1 MNLDK
6 KSFNLKDLINIENIP
21 EDILESIKN
30 NEIIDLEIKTDEQ
43 VINEQV
49 INEQSKE
56 VEILDEKERL
66 HNIQLVKNRLITKQ
80 QELSNKRK
88 GNKNEKEDM
97 KIKMLKE
104 NPLLK
109 NLGNLDSLNSPEA
122 KKMIDNMA
130 SKMCN
135 NSKQKK
141 AIKKQMEK
149 LIGKMDSTSI

>member
-6 KSFNLKDLINIENIP
+6 KSFNLKDLINIENID

-30 NEIIDLEIKTDEQ
+30 NKIIDLEIKTDEE
-43 VINEQV
+43 VS
-49 INEQSKE
+49 NEQSKEE

-66 HNIQLVKNRLITKQ
+66 HNIQLVKNKLINRQ

-88 GNKNEKEDM
+88 NKNVKEDM

-109 NLGNLDSLNSPEA
+109 NLGNLDFQPLPP
-122 KKMIDNMA
+122 
-130 SKMCN
+130 
-135 NSKQKK
+135 
-141 AIKKQMEK
+141 
-149 LIGKMDSTSI
+149 

>member
-30 NEIIDLEIKTDEQ
+30 NEIIDLEIKTD
-43 VINEQV
+43 EQV

>member
-43 VINEQV
+43 
-49 INEQSKE
+49 SKE

-88 GNKNEKEDM
+88 SNKNEKEDM

>member
-43 VINEQV
+43 VS
-49 INEQSKE
+49 NEQSKE
-56 VEILDEKERL
+56 VQILDEKERL
-66 HNIQLVKNRLITKQ
+66 HNIQLVKNRLISKQ

-109 NLGNLDSLNSPEA
+109 NLDSLNSPEA

>member
-6 KSFNLKDLINIENIP
+6 KSFNLKNLINIENIP

-30 NEIIDLEIKTDEQ
+30 NEIIDLEIKTD
-43 VINEQV
+43 EQV

-141 AIKKQMEK
+141 AIKKKMEK

>member
-21 EDILESIKN
+21 KDILESIKN
-30 NEIIDLEIKTDEQ
+30 NEIIDLEIKTDEE
-43 VINEQV
+43 VSNEQ
-49 INEQSKE
+49 NKE
-56 VEILDEKERL
+56 VQILDEKERL
-66 HNIQLVKNRLITKQ
+66 HNIELVKNRLITRQ

-88 GNKNEKEDM
+88 GKNVKEDM

-122 KKMIDNMA
+122 KKIIDNMA

-149 LIGKMDSTSI
+149 LIGKMDTTSI

>member
-21 EDILESIKN
+21 KDILESIKN
-30 NEIIDLEIKTDEQ
+30 NEIIDLEIKND
-43 VINEQV
+43 EQV

-56 VEILDEKERL
+56 VQSKEDEILNEKERL
-66 HNIQLVKNRLITKQ
+66 HNIELVKNRLITRQ

-88 GNKNEKEDM
+88 SKNVKEDI

-109 NLGNLDSLNSPEA
+109 NLGNLNSLNSPEA
-122 KKMIDNMA
+122 KTIIDNMA

-149 LIGKMDSTSI
+149 LIGKMDSISI

>member
-43 VINEQV
+43 VSNEK
-49 INEQSKE
+49 SKE
-56 VEILDEKERL
+56 VQILDEKERL

-104 NPLLK
+104 NPLVK
-109 NLGNLDSLNSPEA
+109 NLDSLNSPEA

>member
-1 MNLDK
+1 
-6 KSFNLKDLINIENIP
+6 
-21 EDILESIKN
+21 
-30 NEIIDLEIKTDEQ
+30 
-43 VINEQV
+43 
-49 INEQSKE
+49 
-56 VEILDEKERL
+56 
-66 HNIQLVKNRLITKQ
+66 
-80 QELSNKRK
+80 
-88 GNKNEKEDM
+88 M

-122 KKMIDNMA
+122 KTIIDNMA

-149 LIGKMDSTSI
+149 LIGKIESTSI

>member
-43 VINEQV
+43 VSNEK
-49 INEQSKE
+49 SKE
-56 VEILDEKERL
+56 VQILDEKERL
-66 HNIQLVKNRLITKQ
+66 HNIQIVKNRLISKQ

-88 GNKNEKEDM
+88 DNKNEKEDI

-104 NPLLK
+104 NPLVK
-109 NLGNLDSLNSPEA
+109 NLDSLNSPEA

-135 NSKQKK
+135 NSKQRK

>member
-6 KSFNLKDLINIENIP
+6 KSFNLKDLINIENID

-30 NEIIDLEIKTDEQ
+30 NKIIDLEIKTDEE
-43 VINEQV
+43 VS
-49 INEQSKE
+49 NEQSKEE

-66 HNIQLVKNRLITKQ
+66 HNIQLVKKKLINRQ

-88 GNKNEKEDM
+88 NKNVKEDM

-122 KKMIDNMA
+122 KTIIDNMA

-141 AIKKQMEK
+141 AIKKQIEK
-149 LIGKMDSTSI
+149 LIGKMESTSI